1 MAINILN
8 ENDYIKCNK
17 CGSNTF
23 YKKDIYAL
31 KKIKIKNEN
40 KIQTIPTN
48 RVFKCSVCGENIEFK
63 IVGGDIL
70 EYNN

>member
-17 CGSNTF
+17 CNSNTF
-23 YKKDIYAL
+23 YKKDIYVL
-31 KKIKIKNEN
+31 KKVRIKNEN
-40 KIQTIPTN
+40 KIQAICTS
-48 RVFKCSVCGENIEFK
+48 RVFKCSACGENIEFK
-63 IVGGDIL
+63 IIGGDLL